1 MSIKN
6 NIAAYYTK
14 MSQQYSAKY
23 VKEAT
28 IGIGLLAA
36 LIGGYFLNSWYVK
49 NREEQA
55 FKDFSSIVSSMQQN
69 EQIIQ
74 ALDPQKDKEKI
85 DQAYNDVLL
94 LIDALYKEHVGSYL
108 APYFLALKSQIIL
121 EQTNNYQE
129 AVTIL
134 DQALNGMDKK
144 SDLGS
149 LYYLKRIKMGFDS
162 TDTKEQEKS
171 FKELEILA
179 NDQTNVMQQEAQY
192 LLGAY
197 YASLGQITQAQ
208 EVWKKLINASGELS
222 DRSDDTDLLKSSWIK
237 LAQEK
242 LGLGSEK

>member
-1 MSIKN
+1 MSVYAKFKN
-6 NIAAYYTK
+6 NITSYYTRL
-14 MSQQYSAKY
+14 SEQYSAKY

-36 LIGGYFLNSWYVK
+36 LVGGYFLNSWYVK

-55 FKDFSSIVSSMQQN
+55 FNAFSEIVFSLQQN

-74 ALDPQKDKEKI
+74 SLDPEKDKEKI
-85 DQAYNDVLL
+85 NQAYADI
-94 LIDALYKEHVGSYL
+94 LILIEALYKEHISSYL

-129 AVTIL
+129 ALTLL
-134 DQALNGMDKK
+134 DQALDGMDKK

-162 TDTKEQEKS
+162 TDSKEQEKS
-171 FKELEILA
+171 LKALQALA
-179 NDQTNVMQQEAQY
+179 NDTTSVVQEEAQY
-192 LLGAY
+192 VLGVY
-197 YASLGQITQAQ
+197 FASHGQIAQAQ
-208 EVWKKLINASGELS
+208 EVWKKLVDSSEEA
-222 DRSDDTDLLKSSWIK
+222 DLLKSSWIK

-242 LGLGSEK
+242 LGLGLEK

>member
-1 MSIKN
+1 MSVYAKFKN
-6 NIAAYYTK
+6 NAASYYTR

-28 IGIGLLAA
+28 IGIGLLVA
-36 LIGGYFLNSWYVK
+36 LGAGYFLNNWYVK

-55 FKDFSSIVSSMQQN
+55 YNAFAEIVFSMQQN

-74 ALDPQKDKEKI
+74 SLDPQKDKEKI
-85 DQAYNDVLL
+85 NQEYSDILI
-94 LIDALYKEHVGSYL
+94 LIDALYKEHTGSYL

-129 AVTIL
+129 AVNIL
-134 DQALNGMDKK
+134 DQALDGMDKK

-162 TDTKEQEKS
+162 TDKKEQEKS
-171 FKELEILA
+171 LKELQAIA
-179 NDQTNVMQQEAQY
+179 NDQTSVVQQEAQY
-192 LLGAY
+192 LLGVY
-197 YASLGQITQAQ
+197 YASAGQIAQAQ
-208 EVWKKLINASGELS
+208 DVWKKLVDSS
-222 DRSDDTDLLKSSWIK
+222 DETDLLKSSWIK